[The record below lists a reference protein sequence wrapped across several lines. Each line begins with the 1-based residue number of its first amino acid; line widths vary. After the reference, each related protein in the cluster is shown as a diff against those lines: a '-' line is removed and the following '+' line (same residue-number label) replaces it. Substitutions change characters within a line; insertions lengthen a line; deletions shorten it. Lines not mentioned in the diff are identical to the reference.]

1 MPISIYGD
9 RNEWGLKWGRR
20 RGLATYTRA
29 LPMSTEGDG
38 GVVGVKVRRKEG
50 LSYTGALPMS
60 TEGDGG
66 DNELHSLGK

>member
-1 MPISIYGD
+1 
-9 RNEWGLKWGRR
+9 
-20 RGLATYTRA
+20 
-29 LPMSTEGDG
+29 MSTEGDG
-38 GVVGVKVRRKEG
+38 GVVGVKVRTKKG